1 MVQHKPTR
9 PTNIDSVVAIHGL
22 HGERDMPWKNAGSGN
37 SSWMCYRHWEG
48 KRVLSFGYDVRRI
61 LAGRRTREVIRKQAL
76 KLLDDLMAV
85 RKCDVKV

>member
-1 MVQHKPTR
+1 
-9 PTNIDSVVAIHGL
+9 
-22 HGERDMPWKNAGSGN
+22 
-37 SSWMCYRHWEG
+37 
-48 KRVLSFGYDVRRI
+48 VLSFGYDVRRI